1 LKTVEWED
9 DKKHRY
15 KSLLR
20 DSDSNI
26 YAEQGI
32 LVGPPP
38 VTELDW
44 NGIQDDLNQELFNLG
59 LFTWD
64 DVQNGGDKLKSAI
77 LSAMRKR
84 LINLYRRV
92 V

>member
-1 LKTVEWED
+1 LKIVEWED

-20 DSDSNI
+20 DQDLNI
-26 YAEQGI
+26 HAERGVLI
-32 LVGPPP
+32 GPPP

-44 NGIQDDLNQELFNLG
+44 VGIQEDLNRELFNLG

-64 DVQNGGDKLKSAI
+64 DVQNGNNMLQSAI
-77 LSAMRKR
+77 LSSMRKR
-84 LINLYRRV
+84 LINLYRRNT
-92 V
+92 

>member
-1 LKTVEWED
+1 MKIVEWED
-9 DKKHRY
+9 DKGYKY

-20 DSDSNI
+20 DQDQNVH
-26 YAEQGI
+26 AVRGI
-32 LVGPPP
+32 LIGPPP

-44 NGIQDDLNQELFNLG
+44 VGIQKDLNRELFNLG

-77 LSAMRKR
+77 LTVLRKR
-84 LINLYRRV
+84 LINLYRRDT
-92 V
+92 